1 MVLVLLSFFLSL
13 FVNCVNTNL
22 LVIFLEGSQI
32 LTSLGELSLLHTLS
46 NVPVDK
52 GTLGVHQIELV
63 IETGPCLSDGSG
75 VGQHAYGTLNL
86 GKVTSGDNSGW
97 LVVDADLEAS
107 GTPVN
112 ELDGT
117 LCLDGGNGSID
128 VLGHH
133 IATVKHAASHVL
145 AVTRIA
151 LHHLVGG
158 LKAGIGD
165 LGNAQLL
172 VVGLL
177 SRDYRGVC
185 HQGEVNT
192 RVWNQV
198 GLELGKINVESTVE
212 TKRSS
217 DGGHDLSHQT
227 VEVGVRW
234 PLNIQVPTADIVNSL
249 VVDHEGCVRVLQCS
263 VSGEDRVVWLNH
275 SSGYLWGGVDR
286 KLKLGFL
293 SIVDGKT
300 LHEKGSE
307 ARASASTK
315 GVEDQE
321 SLETSAL
328 IGKLTDPIKDKV
340 NDLLSDGVVT
350 TSIVVGSILLASDK
364 LLRVEQLAVGA
375 RTNLIC
381 GKKQE
386 TQIPV
391 RMRN

>member
-1 MVLVLLSFFLSL
+1 M
-13 FVNCVNTNL
+13 
-22 LVIFLEGSQI
+22 
-32 LTSLGELSLLHTLS
+32 
-46 NVPVDK
+46 DK

-151 LHHLVGG
+151 FHHLVGR

-165 LGNAQLL
+165 LSNTQLL

-177 SRDYRGVC
+177 SRDYRGIGSK
-185 HQGEVNT
+185 GEVNT
-192 RVWNQV
+192 RVGNQV
-198 GLELGKINVESTVE
+198 GLELCKINVESTVE

-227 VEVGVRW
+227 VKVGVRW
-234 PLNIQVPTADIVNSL
+234 PLDVQIPTADIVNSL
-249 VVDHEGCVRVLQCS
+249 IVDHEGCVRVLQCS
-263 VSGEDRVVWLNH
+263 VSGEDRVVWFNH
-275 SSGYLWGGVDR
+275 SSGYLWGRVDGE
-286 KLKLGFL
+286 LKLRFL

-300 LHEKGSE
+300 LHKKGSE

-328 IGKLTDPIKDKV
+328 IGKLTDPIEDKI

-364 LLRVEQLAVGA
+364 LLRVEQLAVGTSA
-375 RTNLIC
+375 NLIC
-381 GKKQE
+381 GE
-386 TQIPV
+386 INMTRLGGVYIC
-391 RMRN
+391 NLYE